1 MTLLDDEISD
11 RAMGAAVGVYLTPIS
26 NDHFI
31 TIGAIT
37 PLDAPALAE
46 GLSFIREGK
55 GLGNPQ
61 RCAAALYRHV
71 MRYGVMRIEG
81 INFFPEIPLDHPK
94 IDNSISFD
102 ELDRLAHCFK
112 NSFANNEEATSAH
125 VFETRQL
132 TSHEALKDC
141 LARSIVSRQVG
152 REGLAEAYAHL
163 AFIMMETYERRS
175 SAGTSSIERPLDK
188 FFEFI
193 SQNQTEFDA
202 AEEVKKLFEKLRLK
216 ITISKTKNT
225 DDKETELTRVL
236 LRIRA
241 LRNKTIEQGCTE
253 QEALASAQK
262 VAELLDR
269 YGLSLGEVEIK
280 EQTCEGVGIETG
292 RRRRAP
298 IDDCV
303 PTLGVFCDCKVW
315 SEKVM
320 SDGIR
325 YVFFGLPADF
335 KAGHYLYEIIT
346 QTFETETLRFR
357 TDTRKF
363 IGSSQRGAINSFQI
377 GLAHGICEK
386 LAHMKKERDE
396 VNRRS
401 SGRDLV
407 PLKSSIIAEE
417 LEKLGMNFRS
427 KSIHRKQRVEH
438 DAYEA
443 GHIAGQKFTPHHG
456 VENIE

>member
-1 MTLLDDEISD
+1 
-11 RAMGAAVGVYLTPIS
+11 
-26 NDHFI
+26 
-31 TIGAIT
+31 
-37 PLDAPALAE
+37 
-46 GLSFIREGK
+46 
-55 GLGNPQ
+55 
-61 RCAAALYRHV
+61 
-71 MRYGVMRIEG
+71 
-81 INFFPEIPLDHPK
+81 
-94 IDNSISFD
+94 
-102 ELDRLAHCFK
+102 
-112 NSFANNEEATSAH
+112 
-125 VFETRQL
+125 
-132 TSHEALKDC
+132 
-141 LARSIVSRQVG
+141 
-152 REGLAEAYAHL
+152 
-163 AFIMMETYERRS
+163 
-175 SAGTSSIERPLDK
+175 
-188 FFEFI
+188 
-193 SQNQTEFDA
+193 
-202 AEEVKKLFEKLRLK
+202 
-216 ITISKTKNT
+216 
-225 DDKETELTRVL
+225 
-236 LRIRA
+236 
-241 LRNKTIEQGCTE
+241 
-253 QEALASAQK
+253 
-262 VAELLDR
+262 
-269 YGLSLGEVEIK
+269 
-280 EQTCEGVGIETG
+280 
-292 RRRRAP
+292 
-298 IDDCV
+298 
-303 PTLGVFCDCKVW
+303 
-315 SEKVM
+315 M